1 MGKPILAV
9 CDSDQ
14 LFTETMTGVFREK
27 KGLPFVI
34 HGFSDCELLKEYLE
48 HDPVELLLIS
58 EGEYERYEEK
68 ENVSFMVI
76 LRESEDFDEK
86 GHHCIPK
93 YRSASALYR
102 NVMDLYSAED
112 QKIPAI
118 RKTADRPMI
127 FGVYSPVRRCTQ
139 TSLALTMGD
148 ILSGKGPCL
157 YLNFEW
163 YSGFEILMGKRF
175 SGNMTDL
182 LYYFQC
188 DRERFPYRFESLIHK
203 MGDLD
208 YIPPGNSYVDYC
220 GVTREEWMD
229 FMATI
234 FSVGHYTYVV
244 MDLTEQVMG
253 LFDLMK
259 MCDHIVT
266 ICLEDPISTAKMAQY
281 ELLLEKLGCEEVKE
295 KTYKCRLPKM
305 TRTGYDP
312 GKMTG
317 TELLRE
323 VKRILADLERTR
335 REREGNREDA
345 YDRQR

>member
-1 MGKPILAV
+1 
-9 CDSDQ
+9 
-14 LFTETMTGVFREK
+14 
-27 KGLPFVI
+27 
-34 HGFSDCELLKEYLE
+34 
-48 HDPVELLLIS
+48 
-58 EGEYERYEEK
+58 
-68 ENVSFMVI
+68 
-76 LRESEDFDEK
+76 
-86 GHHCIPK
+86 
-93 YRSASALYR
+93 
-102 NVMDLYSAED
+102 MDLYSAED

-127 FGVYSPVRRCTQ
+127 FGVYSPVRRCMQ

-266 ICLEDPISTAKMAQY
+266 ICLEDPISAAKMAQY